1 VPHDFREIASAVAPA
16 QAAAPGERWQEPC
29 SRTRNI
35 MLATGLFRTWSF
47 LMYIFSANATAKG
60 ERSGVPAGQ
69 RMPFLV
75 YIDFVDLFGA
85 EQLCKIYLIN
95 AGFTDVEIEKR
106 KYLSDEVLAD
116 EQLLKTDTALKEAL
130 ESGYMVRMFEED
142 NELQ

>member
-1 VPHDFREIASAVAPA
+1 
-16 QAAAPGERWQEPC
+16 
-29 SRTRNI
+29 
-35 MLATGLFRTWSF
+35 
-47 LMYIFSANATAKG
+47 MYIFSANATARTK
-60 ERSGVPAGQ
+60 RAGVPPGQ

-106 KYLSDEVLAD
+106 KYLSDEVLED
-116 EQLLKTDTALKEAL
+116 EQLLRTDTALKEAL

-142 NELQ
+142 DELQ

>member
-1 VPHDFREIASAVAPA
+1 
-16 QAAAPGERWQEPC
+16 
-29 SRTRNI
+29 
-35 MLATGLFRTWSF
+35 
-47 LMYIFSANATAKG
+47 MYIFSANATAKN
-60 ERSGVPAGQ
+60 ERAGVAVGQ

-75 YIDFVDLFGA
+75 YINFVDLFGA

-106 KYLSDEVLAD
+106 KFLSDEVLAN
-116 EQLLKTDTALKEAL
+116 EELLRTDTALKEAL